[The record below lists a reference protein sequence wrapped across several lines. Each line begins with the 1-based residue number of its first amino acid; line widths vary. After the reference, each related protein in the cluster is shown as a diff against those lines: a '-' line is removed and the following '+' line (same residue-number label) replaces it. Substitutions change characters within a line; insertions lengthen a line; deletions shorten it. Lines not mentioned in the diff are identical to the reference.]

1 MGGVL
6 RVLQSAA
13 EAGPPLQPGP
23 WQRASCRLG
32 SAIGACWALGLGLLL
47 PLAAHPGQIEAVVHM
62 QPPFP
67 LPPGARLDVQLL
79 EISAAGGTETL
90 VGRGQL
96 QPQGRPPYS
105 ISLRFLTGALVAGRR
120 YEMRALLQQGGR
132 LLFQMQ
138 RRQPL
143 RLHQGRALPVR
154 LTLVPVADAPLR
166 GLTWLRAPAAGTPP
180 PPGAPRQEQ
189 QFRLDPLISEFSGSA
204 DCNRFLGRF
213 QGGAGQQL
221 RLEPQV
227 GTMLA
232 CEPVVM
238 ADEQRFLADL
248 LQVRSWR
255 LDGQGRLELFD
266 AAGALLLRMETRP
279 E

>member
-1 MGGVL
+1 
-6 RVLQSAA
+6 
-13 EAGPPLQPGP
+13 
-23 WQRASCRLG
+23 
-32 SAIGACWALGLGLLL
+32 
-47 PLAAHPGQIEAVVHM
+47 LAAHPGQIEAVVHV

-120 YEMRALLQQGGR
+120 YELRALLQQGGR

-143 RLHQGRALPVR
+143 LLHQGRPLPVR

-232 CEPVVM
+232 CEPAVM